1 MEQRLNYYEVAPEAF
16 KVMLDMEKYLQTV
29 DIDKKLIELIKLR
42 VSLING
48 CAYCISIH
56 TMDAKKIGESDK
68 RLHCISAY
76 KECSFYTDEEKI
88 ALELAEH
95 ITNISTHR
103 VPDSLYK
110 SVRKYYNE
118 KQYTNLVI
126 LINQINSWNRISISM
141 GNIAK

>member
-1 MEQRLNYYEVAPEAF
+1 MEQRLNYYEIAPEAF

-29 DIDKKLIELIKLR
+29 DLDKKLIELIKLR

-48 CAYCISIH
+48 CAYCINIH

-95 ITNISTHR
+95 ITNISTQR
-103 VPDSLYK
+103 VPDTLYK

-118 KQYTNLVI
+118 KQYTDLVI